1 MAAHH
6 EVHFEQYITEQ
17 LVNNGWKEGH
27 SSHYD
32 QQRAIYPQDVMDWV
46 KTTQPD
52 AWHKLNKLHGT
63 NAEQVLLDRLEKALS
78 SHKAGSKTGGTIN
91 VLRKGFTIAGCG
103 TIAMGQRKPEDA
115 RNEERIARYEHNILR
130 VVRQLKY
137 CPTREWEIDL
147 VFFINGLPVATAELK
162 TDFTQSIESA
172 IAQYKQ
178 DRLPVDPKTKR
189 KEPLLTFKRGA
200 VVHFAMSDT
209 EIAMATK
216 LAGENTYF
224 LPFNKG
230 HDGSTSDLPV
240 HINLPGEG
248 GEYPVSYFWQEIA
261 QKDNWLRIFYSFV
274 YVETKEVADSNGKVE
289 RKETQIFPRYHQL
302 AAVNKMIDDARQN
315 GAGMQYLCEHSA
327 GSGKTSTIAWTA
339 HDLIRLRSTDGKAV
353 FKSVI
358 IVTDRTV
365 LDSQLQDAVQQLDH
379 QYGVIKAIDREKS
392 SESKSKQL
400 TEALLTGTPII
411 VVTIQTFPYA
421 LEAIL
426 TNQSLAQSNF
436 AVIIDEAHT
445 SQTGS
450 TAKGLRAALTLNLSP
465 QELEQM
471 SIEDLLTKV
480 QEARTMPKNVSH
492 FAFTATPKHSTK
504 MLFGRPKDPNQP
516 VSDDNLPESFHLYT
530 QRQAIDEGFILDVLE
545 NYTHYDTAYK
555 IGENNLDEKRVDSK
569 QARRALARWMSLHPT
584 TVSQKVEFII
594 KHFKANIAHL
604 LEGEAKAMVVTSGR
618 PQAVKYKLAFDK
630 YIKKHG
636 IEGIQALVAF
646 SGKVPGKDLGDED
659 SQDPLEIDFDKE
671 YTEYNLNPDTHGADL
686 RHEFEKTDYRV
697 MLVANKFQTGF
708 NQPKLVAMY
717 LDKKISDVE
726 AVQTLSRLNRTYPGK
741 DTTYVIDFA
750 NEPQTILN
758 AFKKYDKGA
767 QLNEVQDVNVIYD
780 IKDIL
785 DEQNIYNHQDLEL
798 FKQARGKSI
807 LGQSPDKK
815 SHAHKKLLAATQ
827 RPTDVFNFKLKEL
840 VDAANHWDQQYNKA
854 HLAGDEKAANYAESQ
869 RSEFTKQRE
878 ALMRFKSDLAR
889 FVKHYSYMAQLIEF
903 GDPELENFAA
913 FAHLLSRRL
922 KGVTPDNIDL
932 SALVL
937 EKFKIKYDKEPL
949 PEAVNQVLEPIRPNY
964 NDPADREQAFLADII
979 RRLNELFGDVGDEP
993 GRRNFANGT
1002 ITRVTQNPIVVE
1014 QVEKH
1019 DKSIALKGDLPQAV
1033 KQAVVQALLK
1043 EGDIARTLL
1052 KDPQVMASYVELIF
1066 DMMKQG
1072 AEQAAVR

>member
-1 MAAHH
+1 MASHH

-17 LVNNGWKEGH
+17 LVNNGWQEGH

-32 QQRAIYPQDVMDWV
+32 QLRAIYPEDVIDWV
-46 KTTQPD
+46 QTTQPD
-52 AWHKLNKLHGT
+52 AWYKLNKLHGT
-63 NAEQVLLDRLEKALS
+63 IAHQVLLERLEKSLA
-78 SHKAGSKTGGTIN
+78 SKTGGTIN

-103 TIAMGQRKPEDA
+103 TIAMGQRKPEDT
-115 RNEERIARYEHNILR
+115 RNEESIARYENNILR

-137 CPTREWEIDL
+137 CPTREWAIDL

-178 DRLPVDPKTKR
+178 DRLPLDPKTKR
-189 KEPLLTFKRGA
+189 NEPLLTFKRGA
-200 VVHFAMSDT
+200 VVHFAISDT

-230 HDGSTSDLPV
+230 HDGSASDLPV
-240 HINLPGEG
+240 HINLPGNK
-248 GEYPVSYFWQEIA
+248 GEYPVSYFWQEIG
-261 QKDNWLRIFYSFV
+261 QIDNWLRIFYSFV
-274 YVETKEVADSNGKVE
+274 YVETKDVADGIGKVH

-302 AAVNKMIDDARQN
+302 DAVNKMIDDARKN

-339 HDLIRLRSTDGKAV
+339 HDLIRLRSPEGKAV

-365 LDSQLQDAVQQLDH
+365 LDSQLQEAVQQLDH

-421 LEAIL
+421 LEAVL

-450 TAKGLRAALTLNLSP
+450 TAKGLRAALTLNVSS
-465 QELEQM
+465 QELEKM
-471 SIEDLLTKV
+471 SIEDILTKV
-480 QEARTMPKNVSH
+480 QEARAMPKNVSH

-504 MLFGRPKDPNQP
+504 MLFGRPKDPSQP
-516 VSDDNLPESFHLYT
+516 VSDENKPESFHLYT

-555 IGENNLDEKRVDSK
+555 IGKNNLDEKRVDSK
-569 QARRALARWMSLHPT
+569 HARRALARWMSLHPT

-594 KHFKANIAHL
+594 EHFKASISHL

-630 YIKKHG
+630 YIKTHG

-659 SQDPLEIDFDKE
+659 SQAPFGIDFDKE

-686 RHEFEKTDYRV
+686 RHEFEKIEYRV
-697 MLVANKFQTGF
+697 MLVANKYQTGF

-717 LDKKISDVE
+717 VDKKISDIE

-750 NEPQTILN
+750 NDPQTILN

-780 IKDIL
+780 IKEIL

-807 LGQSPDKK
+807 LSQTPDKK
-815 SHAHKKLLAATQ
+815 SYAHKKLFVATQ
-827 RPTDVFNFKLKEL
+827 RPTDIFNVKLKGL
-840 VDAANHWDQQYNKA
+840 VDAANHWDKQYNKA
-854 HLAGDEKAANYAESQ
+854 HLADDEKAANYAESQ
-869 RSEFTKQRE
+869 RSDFTKQRE

-922 KGVTPDNIDL
+922 KGVTPENIDL

-937 EKFKIKYDKEPL
+937 EKFKIKDNKAPL

-964 NDPADREQAFLADII
+964 NDPTDREQAFLAEII
-979 RRLNELFGDVGDEP
+979 RRLNELFGDIGDEQ
-993 GRRNFANGT
+993 GRQNFANGT
-1002 ITRVTQNPIVVE
+1002 ITRVSQNPIVVD
-1014 QVEKH
+1014 QVDKH
-1019 DKSIALKGDLPQAV
+1019 EKSIALKGDLPHAV

-1066 DMMKQG
+1066 DMMKQNKNMNI
-1072 AEQAAVR
+1072 

>member
-1 MAAHH
+1 MASHH

-17 LVNNGWKEGH
+17 LVKNGWKEGH
-27 SSHYD
+27 ASRYN
-32 QQRAIYPQDVMDWV
+32 QQRALYPEDVITWV
-46 KTTQPD
+46 QATQGD

-63 NAEQVLLDRLEKALS
+63 NAESVLLERLEKAL
-78 SHKAGSKTGGTIN
+78 ASKTSGTIN
-91 VLRKGFTIAGCG
+91 VLRKGFAIAGCG
-103 TIAMGQRKPEDA
+103 TIAMGQRKPEDM
-115 RNEERIARYEHNILR
+115 RNAERIARYQHNILR

-137 CPTREWEIDL
+137 CPTREWAIDL

-172 IAQYKQ
+172 ISQYKQ

-209 EIAMATK
+209 EIAMTTK

-230 HDGSTSDLPV
+230 HDGTSSDLPV
-240 HINLPGEG
+240 HINLTGDD
-248 GEYPVSYFWQEIA
+248 GEYPVSYFWKEIG

-274 YVETKEVADSNGKVE
+274 YVETKEIAESNGKIQ

-302 AAVNKMIDDARQN
+302 AAVNKMIDDARKN

-339 HDLIRLRSTDGKAV
+339 HDLIRLRSPEGKSV

-426 TNQSLAQSNF
+426 TNQSLVQSNY

-471 SIEDLLTKV
+471 SIEDILTKV
-480 QEARTMPKNVSH
+480 QEARAMPKNVSH

-504 MLFGRPKDPNQP
+504 MLFGRPKDPSKP
-516 VSDDNLPESFHLYT
+516 VSDEKKPESFHLYT

-555 IGENNLDEKRVDSK
+555 IGKNNLDEKRVDSK

-584 TVSQKVEFII
+584 TVTQKVEFII
-594 KHFKANIAHL
+594 EHFKGNVAHL

-659 SQDPLEIDFDKE
+659 SQAPLGIDFDKE

-686 RHEFEKTDYRV
+686 RHEFEKIEYRV

-717 LDKKISDVE
+717 VDKKISDVE

-741 DTTYVIDFA
+741 DNTYVIDFA
-750 NEPQTILN
+750 NDPQTILN

-780 IKDIL
+780 IKEIL

-807 LGQSPDKK
+807 LGQAPDKK
-815 SHAHKKLLAATQ
+815 SHTHKKLLVATQ
-827 RPTDVFNFKLKEL
+827 RPTDIFNVKLKEL
-840 VDAANHWDQQYNKA
+840 VEAANHWDKQYNKA

-869 RSEFTKQRE
+869 RSDFTKQRE

-889 FVKHYSYMAQLIEF
+889 FVKHYSYMSQLIEF

-922 KGVTPDNIDL
+922 KGVTPENIDL

-937 EKFKIKYDKEPL
+937 EKFKIKDNKDPL

-964 NDPADREQAFLADII
+964 NDPTDREQAFLADII

-993 GRRNFANGT
+993 GRQNFTNGT
-1002 ITRVTQNPIVVE
+1002 ITRVSQNPIVVE

-1019 DKSIALKGDLPQAV
+1019 EKSIALKGDLPQAV

-1052 KDPQVMASYVELIF
+1052 KDQQVMASYVELIF
-1066 DMMKQG
+1066 DMMKQNKNLN
-1072 AEQAAVR
+1072 V

>member
-17 LVNNGWKEGH
+17 LVKNGWKEGH
-27 SSHYD
+27 TTHYD
-32 QQRAIYPQDVMDWV
+32 QQRAIYPEDVIAWV
-46 KTTQPD
+46 QATQPD
-52 AWHKLNKLHGT
+52 AWHKLNKLHGA
-63 NAEQVLLDRLEKALS
+63 NVQPVLLERLGKAL
-78 SHKAGSKTGGTIN
+78 ASKTGGTIN
-91 VLRKGFTIAGCG
+91 VLRKGVSIAGCG

-115 RNEERIARYEHNILR
+115 RNEERIARYQHNILR

-137 CPTREWEIDL
+137 CPTREWAIDL

-172 IAQYKQ
+172 ITQYKQ
-178 DRLPVDPKTKR
+178 DRFPVDPQTKR

-216 LAGENTYF
+216 LAGDNTYF

-230 HDGSTSDLPV
+230 HDGSQSDLPV
-240 HINLPGEG
+240 HINLQGKNG
-248 GEYPVSYFWQEIA
+248 DYPVSYFWQEIC
-261 QKDNWLRIFYSFV
+261 QKDNWLRIFFSFV
-274 YVETKEVADSNGKVE
+274 YVETKEVADSHNKVQ

-339 HDLIRLRSTDGKAV
+339 HDLIRLRSPEGKAI

-358 IVTDRTV
+358 IVTDRTA
-365 LDSQLQDAVQQLDH
+365 LDASLAEAVVQLDH
-379 QYGVIKAIDREKS
+379 QYGVIETIDRDNS
-392 SESKSKQL
+392 SDSKSKQL
-400 TEALLTGTPII
+400 AAALLNGTPII

-465 QELEQM
+465 QELEEM
-471 SIEDLLTKV
+471 TIEEILTKV
-480 QEARTMPKNVSH
+480 QDARAMPRNVSH

-504 MLFGRPKDPNQP
+504 MLFGRPNDPSQP
-516 VSDDNLPESFHLYT
+516 VSDDNKPESFHLYT

-594 KHFKANIAHL
+594 EHFKANVAHL
-604 LEGEAKAMVVTSGR
+604 LEGEAKAMVVTAGR
-618 PQAVKYKLAFDK
+618 AQAVKYKLAFDK

-636 IEGIQALVAF
+636 IDGIQALVAF
-646 SGKVPGKDLGDED
+646 SGKVPGKDLGDD
-659 SQDPLEIDFDKE
+659 DLEGSLGIDFEKE

-686 RHEFEKTDYRV
+686 RHEFERTVYRV

-750 NEPQTILN
+750 NEPKTILD
-758 AFKKYDKGA
+758 AFKKYDTGA

-780 IKDIL
+780 IKDLL
-785 DEQNIYNHQDLEL
+785 DEHGIYNSQDLEY
-798 FKQARGKSI
+798 FKQVRGKSI
-807 LGQSPDKK
+807 LGQAPDKK
-815 SHAHKKLLAATQ
+815 SQAHKKLLAATQ
-827 RPTDVFNFKLKEL
+827 RPTDVFNVKLKEL
-840 VDAANHWDQQYNKA
+840 IDAANHWDKQYDKA
-854 HLAGDEKAANYAESQ
+854 HKAGDEKAANYAESQ
-869 RSEFTKQRE
+869 RSDFTKQRE
-878 ALMRFKSDLAR
+878 ALMRFKSELAR

-922 KGVTPDNIDL
+922 KGVTPENIDL

-937 EKFKIKYDKEPL
+937 EQFKIKPSKDEHPEGVALPL
-949 PEAVNQVLEPIRPNY
+949 VPIKPNPT
-964 NDPADREQAFLADII
+964 DPSDREKAFLIDLI

-1002 ITRVTQNPIVVE
+1002 IARILQDPIVVE

-1019 DKSIALKGDLPQAV
+1019 EKSIALKGDLPQAV
-1033 KQAVVQALLK
+1033 KRAVVQALMK

-1052 KDPQVMASYVELIF
+1052 KDPQVMGSYVELIF
-1066 DMMKQG
+1066 DMLKNSDKSQL
-1072 AEQAAVR
+1072 